1 MWVGDTSLRHIFPRL
16 FTLSE
21 KKECCTY
28 LKLYLS
34 FCLFNFWQSITFDRY
49 SIEEGIDHYGFNTSM
64 VTTNSSLKL
73 TFTNTA
79 TFSGIHVTSIPLEMK
94 NYNQLPIATGN
105 IPNFYQR
112 RKSARSIDVKVEGS
126 QIPVHIAPDDYV
138 LGESIPLTLN
148 MIVNSKANVLWILV
162 THKFNMNIE
171 CSLYMDTKKMGV
183 PIPLTNTCKTFD

>member
-1 MWVGDTSLRHIFPRL
+1 MGKCSVLPGDWFNDIVRQKVGNDGRTSFWEHMWVGDTSLRHIFPRL

-105 IPNFYQR
+105 VSINLFICFLFERQIYNFIHP
-112 RKSARSIDVKVEGS
+112 KK
-126 QIPVHIAPDDYV
+126 
-138 LGESIPLTLN
+138 
-148 MIVNSKANVLWILV
+148 
-162 THKFNMNIE
+162 KFNVI
-171 CSLYMDTKKMGV
+171 LFK
-183 PIPLTNTCKTFD
+183 P